1 MANNKK
7 VNIMNMTEQTYWQEV
22 QQLAAS
28 IVAESATYT
37 DCNTLENFDED
48 TIRDHIFD
56 SALHETI
63 DGHQWIIYHAY
74 NLDVLQYSDNSEYMV
89 DELGNDYAG
98 QVLRDCGL
106 SGLHTAL
113 AYWAL
118 YADVM
123 DYIDDALDQYRQNL
137 SE

>member
-1 MANNKK
+1 
-7 VNIMNMTEQTYWQEV
+7 MTSQQYWVEV
-22 QQLAAS
+22 QQLSAA
-28 IVAESATYT
+28 IVSESANYT
-37 DCNTLENFDED
+37 DCNTLESFDED

-63 DGHQWIIYHAY
+63 DGHQWVIYYAY
-74 NLDVLQYSDNSEYMV
+74 NLDVLQYSANSKYMV
-89 DELGNDYAG
+89 DELGVEYAG
-98 QVLRDCGL
+98 QVLKDRGL
-106 SGLHTAL
+106 SGLHSAL

-123 DYIDDALDQYRQNL
+123 GALDDALNQYQENL